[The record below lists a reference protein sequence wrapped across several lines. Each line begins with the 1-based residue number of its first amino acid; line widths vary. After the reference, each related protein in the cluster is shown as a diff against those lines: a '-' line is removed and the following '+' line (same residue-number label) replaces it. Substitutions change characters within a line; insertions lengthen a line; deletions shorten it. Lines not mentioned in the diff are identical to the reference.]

1 MALPTTSK
9 VILTTAKVERM
20 TSEVLA
26 LPQAYIDVSHPNAP
40 QRKDFIRS
48 KLVEVDAIDEDF
60 IARLAQIS
68 NQYDYSDLACALQEA
83 RICPVRRIIRGKFRK
98 ITDKTNKTKW
108 IVVPS
113 DENLPGVEYAT
124 LDQVG
129 GP

>member
-1 MALPTTSK
+1 MNDDQLTSDIAGAKEVNQKRIVIIDEVDGIPPYRRDLFVRLCEVLMALPTTSK

-68 NQYDYSDLACALQEA
+68 
-83 RICPVRRIIRGKFRK
+83 
-98 ITDKTNKTKW
+98 
-108 IVVPS
+108 
-113 DENLPGVEYAT
+113 
-124 LDQVG
+124 DQ
-129 GP
+129 